1 MVGNNNS
8 HNQYYLPDILNLILE
23 KMKKNT
29 PIIRL
34 FYLLLAFSIASGQ
47 SIIANN
53 TQDDLPIY
61 SGQLEQSFL
70 TPNKFNMNQ
79 GFTLMTSMSS
89 GTSQTI
95 GIYSNFSN
103 FKLSERLQFNTGFHL
118 FQGQNNFSYS
128 NAPQTGIGYELGLEY
143 KLSPNSII
151 TIQMVNYNNAPIH
164 YGNRPLLNAH

>member
-1 MVGNNNS
+1 
-8 HNQYYLPDILNLILE
+8 
-23 KMKKNT
+23 MKKT
-29 PIIRL
+29 KAIIKPFFL
-34 FYLLLAFSIASGQ
+34 FLVFSIAGGQ

-53 TQDDLPIY
+53 MQDDLPIY
-61 SGQLEQSFL
+61 SGQFDQSFL

-79 GFTLMTSMSS
+79 GFTLTTSISG
-89 GTSQTI
+89 GTSQTM

-128 NAPQTGIGYELGLEY
+128 NALQQGGIGYELGFEY

-151 TIQMVNYNNAPIH
+151 TIQMVNYNNAPIR
-164 YGNRPLLNAH
+164 YGNRSPVNAH